1 MSLLICL
8 LLPAGIASPMICHS
22 PNSTINSPAP
32 TISSEPEVD
41 DILSALEDTSPTPPI
56 SPLIPP
62 NELQV
67 RIYYGTIQV
76 HSEFVDCSNGPCRII
91 SNHSYSCASPEDKK
105 RFGYTQQIFLP
116 ENHPQAL
123 SKNILDAMGNGIVL
137 DVSNE
142 GGVYV
147 TPLCRTIVYCS
158 GSASPGQDAAQLNK
172 DRPTKVF
179 DYANHFRPSVEQ
191 YALIQGQ
198 SPSPYFFLGLGQTWG
213 QRRHVTQNLV
223 SIVVTH
229 CKAKHDID
237 AIALPEL
244 LAQELLIEIPDTIN
258 IDPPTT
264 TDLEA
269 DAFLKNLQEIS
280 S

>member
-1 MSLLICL
+1 M
-8 LLPAGIASPMICHS
+8 ASPIPATC
-22 PNSTINSPAP
+22 NSPGSA
-32 TISSEPEVD
+32 ISSPCPTVHSEPDADVG
-41 DILSALEDTSPTPPI
+41 DILSALEDTPSTPPI
-56 SPLIPP
+56 SPQIPP
-62 NELQV
+62 GQLQV

-76 HSEFVDCSNGPCRII
+76 HSEFVDCSNGPCQII
-91 SNHSYSCASPEDKK
+91 SNRSYANATPEENRK
-105 RFGYTQQIFLP
+105 FGYTHPIVLP

-123 SKNILDAMGNGIVL
+123 SKDIFDAMGNGIVL
-137 DVSNE
+137 NVNSE
-142 GGVYV
+142 GGICV

-158 GSASPGQDAAQLNK
+158 GSASPGQEAAQLNK

-179 DYANHFRPSVEQ
+179 DYTNHFRPALEH

-198 SPSPYFFLGLGQTWG
+198 SPSPHFILGLGQTWG
-213 QRRHVTQNLV
+213 NRRHVTQNLI
-223 SIVVTH
+223 SIMVTH

-237 AIALPEL
+237 TIGLPQL
-244 LAQELLIEIPDTIN
+244 LAQELLIEIPDTVDIEQ
-258 IDPPTT
+258 PTS